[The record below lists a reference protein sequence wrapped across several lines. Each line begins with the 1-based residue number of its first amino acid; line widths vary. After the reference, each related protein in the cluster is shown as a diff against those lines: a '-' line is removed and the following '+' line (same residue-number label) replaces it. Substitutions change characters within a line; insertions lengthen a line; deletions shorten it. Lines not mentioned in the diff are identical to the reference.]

1 MIVIVDGLDCSGKST
16 VYDRLYQNLDKAYFI
31 KESYPG
37 PSDMERID
45 RLTSFCRRVEEPYL
59 YVYDRASV
67 IDDPVYEYRFNNRN
81 SILENL
87 LNERMF
93 RDVLVLHFTVE
104 KDEWLNRLSKRG
116 DKYIDAS
123 EYESIVSAYNKFYE
137 KFKPRVITIDTT
149 HIDPEGAY
157 NKVLESIKEYLEDTK
172 TMKEEKY
179 RGL

>member
-16 VYDRLYQNLDKAYFI
+16 VYDRLYQNLDQAYFI

-45 RLTSFCRRVEEPYL
+45 RLTSFHRRVEEPYL

-67 IDDPVYEYRFNNRN
+67 IDDPVYEYRFNQRN
-81 SILENL
+81 SILEDL
-87 LNERMF
+87 LTERLF

-104 KDEWLNRLSKRG
+104 KQEWLNRLSKRG

-123 EYESIVSAYNKFYE
+123 EYESIVNAYNKFYA
-137 KFKPRVITIDTT
+137 KFKPRVVTIDTT
-149 HIDPEGAY
+149 NLDPEGAY
-157 NKVLESIKEYLEDTK
+157 NKALEYIKDYLEEMKAT
-172 TMKEEKY
+172 KEEKY

>member
-16 VYDRLYQNLDKAYFI
+16 VYDKLYQNLDNAYFI

-37 PSDMERID
+37 PSDMERLD
-45 RLTSFCRRVEEPYL
+45 RLISFHRRVEEPYL

-67 IDDPVYEYRFNNRN
+67 IDDPVYEYRFNKRD
-81 SILENL
+81 SILEGF
-87 LNERMF
+87 LNKRLF

-123 EYESIVSAYNKFYE
+123 EYESIVDAYNKFYE
-137 KFKPRVITIDTT
+137 KFSPRVVTIDTT
-149 HIDPEGAY
+149 HVDPEGAY
-157 NKVLESIKEYLEDTK
+157 DKALECIKEYLEG
-172 TMKEEKY
+172 MKAIKEGEY